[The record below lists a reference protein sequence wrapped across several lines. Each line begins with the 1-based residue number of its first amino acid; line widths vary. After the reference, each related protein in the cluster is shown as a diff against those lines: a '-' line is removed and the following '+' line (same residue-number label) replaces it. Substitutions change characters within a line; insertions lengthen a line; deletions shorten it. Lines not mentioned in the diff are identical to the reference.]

1 MTSTTSSAAAASPSA
16 AGSVLRALLNQSA
29 LVVFVAMLVVSLF
42 LTDRFLTVDNITNIL
57 RQSVPLGIV
66 SLGLLFVILTGG
78 IDLSVGSLMALV
90 SVIVALVVPENGV
103 ALGVVAGIVAGTLL
117 GAFSGTLV
125 AVFRI
130 APFIATLATMTV
142 ARGVALIVSK
152 GQPIFIDDTAFNDFG
167 VANWFGVPTTFYLLV
182 ACFLITLF
190 LYRKTVFGRLT
201 ISIGSNETATRF
213 AGIRVAYYKFGV
225 YALCGLACG
234 IAGVVASTRTGV
246 GSPILAI
253 GFELDA
259 IAAVVVGG
267 ASLAGG
273 RGTVLNTLIGVM
285 ILSIISN
292 VMNLMNIPGYH
303 QQVVKGAIII
313 VAVMLESLKGRF
325 NSRQ

>member
-1 MTSTTSSAAAASPSA
+1 MNSSAVSNPQKSA
-16 AGSVLRALLNQSA
+16 NPPIPWGKRILDQSSLIAFVVMVLVSA
-29 LVVFVAMLVVSLF
+29 C
-42 LTDRFLTVDNITNIL
+42 LTDRFLSIDNITNIL
-57 RQSVPLGIV
+57 RQSVPLGVV

-90 SVIVALVVPENGV
+90 SVVVALIVPENGLF
-103 ALGVVAGIVAGTLL
+103 LGVVAGILAGLVC
-117 GAFSGTLV
+117 GALSGVLV
-125 AVFRI
+125 ASLNI
-130 APFIATLATMTV
+130 APFIATLATMTIT
-142 ARGVALIVSK
+142 RGVALIVSK

-167 VANWFGVPTTFYLLV
+167 VANWFGIPTTFYLLIV
-182 ACFLITLF
+182 CFLIALF

-213 AGIRVAYYKFGV
+213 AGIRVGYYKFGV

-234 IAGVVASTRTGV
+234 IAGVIASTRTGV
-246 GSPILAI
+246 GSPVLAL

-267 ASLAGG
+267 ANLSGG
-273 RGTVLNTLIGVM
+273 RGTVFNTLIGVM

-313 VAVMLESLKGRF
+313 LAVTLDSLKGRAG
-325 NSRQ
+325 NRH

>member
-1 MTSTTSSAAAASPSA
+1 MTSTTASPANSSPSA
-16 AGSVLRALLNQSA
+16 ASSVLRALLNQSA

-90 SVIVALVVPENGV
+90 SVVVALVVPENGI
-103 ALGVVAGIVAGTLL
+103 ALGVLAGVIAGTLL

-125 AVFRI
+125 AVFQI

-167 VANWFGVPTTFYLLV
+167 VANWFGIPTTFYLLI

-225 YALCGLACG
+225 YALCGLGCG

-273 RGTVLNTLIGVM
+273 RGTVLNTLIGVL

-325 NSRQ
+325 NSRT

>member
-1 MTSTTSSAAAASPSA
+1 MNSTHTSGTSTASASA
-16 AGSVLRALLNQSA
+16 GKILRALLNQSS
-29 LVVFVAMLVVSLF
+29 LVVFVLMLIVSLT
-42 LTDRFLTVDNITNIL
+42 LTDHFLTVDNITNIL
-57 RQSVPLGIV
+57 RQSVPLGVV

-90 SVIVALVVPENGV
+90 SVCTALVVPEHGIV
-103 ALGVVAGIVAGTLL
+103 LGVLAGMGAGALC

-142 ARGVALIVSK
+142 ARGVALIASK
-152 GQPIFIDDTAFNDFG
+152 GQPIFIDDNAFNDFG
-167 VANWFGVPTTFYLLV
+167 IANWLGVPSTFYLLV
-182 ACFLITLF
+182 GCFLIALF
-190 LYRKTVFGRLT
+190 LYRKTVFGRLA

-267 ASLAGG
+267 ASLSGG
-273 RGTVLNTLIGVM
+273 RGTVLNTLIGVF

-292 VMNLMNIPGYH
+292 VMNLMNIPGYN

-313 VAVMLESLKGRF
+313 MAVMLESMKGRVGG
-325 NSRQ
+325 NH